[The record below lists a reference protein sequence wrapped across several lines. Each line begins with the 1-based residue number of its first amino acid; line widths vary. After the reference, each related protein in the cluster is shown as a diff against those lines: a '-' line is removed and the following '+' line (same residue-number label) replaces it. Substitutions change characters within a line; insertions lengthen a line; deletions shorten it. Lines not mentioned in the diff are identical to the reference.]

1 MKWKRDV
8 TIKDRRIYYYLNSS
22 FCENKCKLITV
33 DFVNLKS
40 ICECEVKDFYSYQIV
55 PSDYKE
61 ETLLK
66 EVENINSIKCGN
78 EVFKRNNLSSN
89 YSIWFCLIIFVLLLS
104 NLLWYINIKT
114 KNFEK
119 FYNKIL
125 KFKNRNS
132 INSQNPNEFRFNF
145 RNQSINYPNPPK
157 KSIGLNINDS
167 KTTIEEEDITKR
179 LNNNYMDDRNENE
192 YRKNN
197 YMIDDINYENIID
210 EKLNNE
216 KIQDLKEENNIK
228 NSQSSKKEDL
238 NSSDSQHDED
248 KKKN

>member
-1 MKWKRDV
+1 M
-8 TIKDRRIYYYLNSS
+8 
-22 FCENKCKLITV
+22 
-33 DFVNLKS
+33 
-40 ICECEVKDFYSYQIV
+40 
-55 PSDYKE
+55 
-61 ETLLK
+61 
-66 EVENINSIKCGN
+66 ENINSIKCGN
-78 EVFKRNNLSSN
+78 EVFKRVNLSSN

-132 INSQNPNEFRFNF
+132 INIQNENEFRFNF
-145 RNQSINYPNPPK
+145 RNQSINYPKPQK

-210 EKLNNE
+210 EKLKNE
-216 KIQDLKEENNIK
+216 KIQNLKEENNIK

-238 NSSDSQHDED
+238 NSLDSQHDED